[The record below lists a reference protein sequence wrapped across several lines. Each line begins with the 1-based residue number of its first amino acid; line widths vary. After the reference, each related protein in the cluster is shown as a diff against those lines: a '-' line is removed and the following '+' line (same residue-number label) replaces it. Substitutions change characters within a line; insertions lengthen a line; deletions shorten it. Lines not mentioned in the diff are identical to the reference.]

1 MLDFT
6 SECCKHN
13 ICIIDK
19 HANPR
24 ESMSTMSMDIAELPF
39 LLETDRIDWN
49 EVLLEKK
56 DLPIVTMSQH
66 SILKHNMM

>member
-13 ICIIDK
+13 ICIIGK
-19 HANPR
+19 RANPR

-39 LLETDRIDWN
+39 LLETDRID
-49 EVLLEKK
+49 
-56 DLPIVTMSQH
+56 
-66 SILKHNMM
+66 